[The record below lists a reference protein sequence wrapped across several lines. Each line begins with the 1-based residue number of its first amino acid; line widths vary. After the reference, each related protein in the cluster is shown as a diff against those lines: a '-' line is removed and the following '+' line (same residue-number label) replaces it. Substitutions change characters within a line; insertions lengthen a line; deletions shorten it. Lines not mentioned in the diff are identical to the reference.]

1 LVVGQANSD
10 GSYTNIATTLGWD
23 AGGSVAGTGSQLAA
37 SNTSIELL
45 DVNGDRSLDL
55 VVMGIGVAG
64 ITLNSTVVAE
74 NTFLRVM
81 VANDRGGLD
90 AYGAVVRLY
99 DHDSGVLVA
108 MRQANDT
115 SLAALGNSGSYGAD
129 FFGLDPAK
137 TYDIAVVYPGND
149 ASVTVVTGK
158 AGLGLGNIASGSL
171 KEIVDSSLNS
181 VSAGGKDVVWVAK
194 ENRSTSATGGYWLGS
209 NLADHLLGDTGADV
223 FTPNGARI
231 GEAGD
236 TLTGGGGRDT
246 FVFNQLANLNT
257 MATIT
262 DFTASAGADADTL
275 DLGALLTK
283 VGYAGTRD
291 TAGVADWVQLQT
303 SGGNTMLQIDAHTG
317 ASGAS
322 SGFVDLVKLNGVSGL
337 SLSNLVTGGFVH
349 LGGVNVSGI
358 AADQTVT
365 EAQARAGVQLA
376 ASATLAAEGAQWA
389 GGFTGGILS
398 VKLDNATAED
408 ILGFGTQGGVSYSSI
423 TRALSLGGTRVA
435 TIDSTNNGIG
445 SVGKL
450 DISFDFSAAGAS
462 YASSAQQAAAVQTV
476 MQSLKLT
483 NSTFAPLALDR
494 GISFDLT
501 DSLGM
506 QTQFFSGLRITPEAN
521 SGSLNGVKYVTGT
534 ESVETLVG
542 TSLDET
548 IVGYNG
554 VPTAANTANLATA
567 TSYGDTLTGGGGKD
581 TFQWL
586 TKQAMNSETSEKITD
601 FGFARGTGSGQGAA
615 EADKLDLSQLLE
627 GYNASSV
634 LSDFAQVANVN
645 GKLQLQV
652 DYNGRANGTGF
663 EKTWF
668 VTLDNVSVDAANNL
682 LVNGSSMTA
691 TAPGLSGNVT
701 LDNAL
706 TQMLADQQ
714 FKVL

>member
-1 LVVGQANSD
+1 
-10 GSYTNIATTLGWD
+10 
-23 AGGSVAGTGSQLAA
+23 
-37 SNTSIELL
+37 
-45 DVNGDRSLDL
+45 
-55 VVMGIGVAG
+55 
-64 ITLNSTVVAE
+64 
-74 NTFLRVM
+74 
-81 VANDRGGLD
+81 
-90 AYGAVVRLY
+90 
-99 DHDSGVLVA
+99 
-108 MRQANDT
+108 
-115 SLAALGNSGSYGAD
+115 
-129 FFGLDPAK
+129 
-137 TYDIAVVYPGND
+137 
-149 ASVTVVTGK
+149 
-158 AGLGLGNIASGSL
+158 
-171 KEIVDSSLNS
+171 
-181 VSAGGKDVVWVAK
+181 
-194 ENRSTSATGGYWLGS
+194 
-209 NLADHLLGDTGADV
+209 
-223 FTPNGARI
+223 
-231 GEAGD
+231 
-236 TLTGGGGRDT
+236 
-246 FVFNQLANLNT
+246 
-257 MATIT
+257 
-262 DFTASAGADADTL
+262 
-275 DLGALLTK
+275 
-283 VGYAGTRD
+283 
-291 TAGVADWVQLQT
+291 VQLQT
-303 SGGNTMLQIDAHTG
+303 SGGNTTLQIDAHSG

-376 ASATLAAEGAQWA
+376 ASATLAAEGGQWA
-389 GGFTGGILS
+389 GGFTGGTLR

-408 ILGFGTQGGVSYSSI
+408 ILGFGTQGSVSYSSI

-435 TIDSTNNGIG
+435 TIDSINNGIG

-542 TSLDET
+542 TSADET

-554 VPTAANTANLATA
+554 VPTAANTANLGTA
-567 TSYGDTLTGGGGKD
+567 LTFGDTLTGGGGKD

-627 GYNASSV
+627 GYNGSSV
-634 LSDFAQVANVN
+634 LADFAQVANVN

-682 LVNGSSMTA
+682 LVNGSTMTA

-701 LDNAL
+701 VDNAL

>member
-1 LVVGQANSD
+1 V
-10 GSYTNIATTLGWD
+10 
-23 AGGSVAGTGSQLAA
+23 
-37 SNTSIELL
+37 EL
-45 DVNGDRSLDL
+45 
-55 VVMGIGVAG
+55 
-64 ITLNSTVVAE
+64 
-74 NTFLRVM
+74 
-81 VANDRGGLD
+81 
-90 AYGAVVRLY
+90 
-99 DHDSGVLVA
+99 
-108 MRQANDT
+108 
-115 SLAALGNSGSYGAD
+115 
-129 FFGLDPAK
+129 
-137 TYDIAVVYPGND
+137 
-149 ASVTVVTGK
+149 
-158 AGLGLGNIASGSL
+158 
-171 KEIVDSSLNS
+171 
-181 VSAGGKDVVWVAK
+181 
-194 ENRSTSATGGYWLGS
+194 
-209 NLADHLLGDTGADV
+209 
-223 FTPNGARI
+223 
-231 GEAGD
+231 
-236 TLTGGGGRDT
+236 
-246 FVFNQLANLNT
+246 
-257 MATIT
+257 
-262 DFTASAGADADTL
+262 
-275 DLGALLTK
+275 
-283 VGYAGTRD
+283 
-291 TAGVADWVQLQT
+291 
-303 SGGNTMLQIDAHTG
+303 HTG
-317 ASGAS
+317 QQPERGYGGA
-322 SGFVDLVKLNGVSGL
+322 G
-337 SLSNLVTGGFVH
+337 
-349 LGGVNVSGI
+349 
-358 AADQTVT
+358 
-365 EAQARAGVQLA
+365 
-376 ASATLAAEGAQWA
+376 
-389 GGFTGGILS
+389 
-398 VKLDNATAED
+398 
-408 ILGFGTQGGVSYSSI
+408 SYSSI

-501 DSLGM
+501 DTLGM

-634 LSDFAQVANVN
+634 LSDFVQVANVN